1 MTSTVPSVVQTQRLG
16 RVALIELNRP
26 DALNALDKETR
37 IALAADLEAVARDND
52 IGAVVLAGAGRAF
65 CAGADLKSGGPNA
78 EAGLLHPARVLQYDF
93 HPLLEFI
100 TKMDKPVIAAVNGAA
115 VGVGMSMVLACDLV
129 VMASDAYLQSSFI
142 NVGLIPDGGIAWLLQ
157 RRIGYGRTFE
167 VLADA
172 QKLDAQRCLDLG
184 VANRM
189 VAADLLRGSALEW
202 AAKLADRAPVAVAL
216 TKRLTRLSQSA
227 SLSDSLAMEVEMQAM
242 CAATEDAREAMTAFA
257 AKRKPT
263 FKGR

>member
-1 MTSTVPSVVQTQRLG
+1 MTSVVQVQRLG

-37 IALAADLEAVARDND
+37 TALAAELEIVARDND

-65 CAGADLKSGGPNA
+65 CAGADLKGGGPNA

-93 HPLLEFI
+93 HPLLELI
-100 TKMDKPVIAAVNGAA
+100 TKMDKPVIGAVNGAA
-115 VGVGMSMVLACDLV
+115 VGVGMSLVLACDLV
-129 VMASDAYLQSSFI
+129 VMTSDAYLQSSFI

-157 RRIGYGRTFE
+157 RRIGYGRAFE
-167 VLADA
+167 ALADA

-184 VANRM
+184 VTNRV
-189 VAADLLRGSALEW
+189 VAPELLRSSALEW
-202 AAKLADRAPVAVAL
+202 AAKLAERAPVAVAL
-216 TKRLTRLSQSA
+216 TKRLARLAQSA

-242 CAATEDAREAMTAFA
+242 CAATEDAREAMSAFA

-263 FKGR
+263 FTGR